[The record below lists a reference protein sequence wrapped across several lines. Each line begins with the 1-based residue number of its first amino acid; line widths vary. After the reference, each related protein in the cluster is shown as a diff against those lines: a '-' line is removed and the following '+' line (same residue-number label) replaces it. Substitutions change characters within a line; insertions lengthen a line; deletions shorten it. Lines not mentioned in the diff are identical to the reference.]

1 MNESSSLSATGLLL
15 HLFLH
20 KFLLP
25 EWLPGNIGA
34 SPSMPGEQKAQL
46 LSIGPVFTA
55 APSEKRGWEACV
67 SKSQTSQEW
76 AGASLIR
83 LQCPERC
90 CQSGPL
96 SNTNFKLFTNP
107 EPFGWVFD
115 HISGKEGQCE
125 HLVSP
130 GKEKKKS
137 THNTVCD
144 VRRTGKRMLSKRV
157 YLLLPKPGN
166 FREMQAEM
174 SNHL

>member
-1 MNESSSLSATGLLL
+1 
-15 HLFLH
+15 
-20 KFLLP
+20 
-25 EWLPGNIGA
+25 
-34 SPSMPGEQKAQL
+34 MPGEQKAQL

-55 APSEKRGWEACV
+55 APSVKCGMEACV
-67 SKSQTSQEW
+67 SKCQTSQEW

-90 CQSGPL
+90 CQPDPL

-115 HISGKEGQCE
+115 RISGKEGE
-125 HLVSP
+125 RENLVSP
-130 GKEKKKS
+130 GKEKKK
-137 THNTVCD
+137 HAQHCD

-166 FREMQAEM
+166 FREMQVEM
-174 SNHL
+174 NNHL

>member
-1 MNESSSLSATGLLL
+1 MSATGLLL

-20 KFLLP
+20 NFLLL
-25 EWLPGNIGA
+25 EWLPGNTGV

-46 LSIGPVFTA
+46 LSRGPVFTA
-55 APSEKRGWEACV
+55 APSVKCGWEACV

-90 CQSGPL
+90 CQPDPL
-96 SNTNFKLFTNP
+96 SNMNFKLFTNP

-115 HISGKEGQCE
+115 HISGTEGERE

-130 GKEKKKS
+130 GKEKKKKS

-144 VRRTGKRMLSKRV
+144 VRRTGERLLSERV
-157 YLLLPKPGN
+157 YLLFPKPGN

-174 SNHL
+174 NSHL